1 VQSLGDQPL
10 GDQSLEGQS
19 PGARPFGDL
28 HKIRTFIA
36 VSVSDEARQAVAAL
50 EGDLRQAG
58 ADVKWVEPH
67 NIHLTL
73 KFLGDTK
80 TRQLDAI
87 CEGLRMAVRGVP
99 AFDLMLA
106 GTGTFPPRGPR
117 VRVVWVGATDGKE
130 GLVDLARRVEDAC
143 ALQGFAKDERP
154 FSPHLTIGRVRPGA
168 RRLAELSARVAEARF
183 NPLKVA
189 IDRVNLIRSELSPKG
204 PTYTVLESF
213 PLERT

>member
-1 VQSLGDQPL
+1 VQSFGN
-10 GDQSLEGQS
+10 QS
-19 PGARPFGDL
+19 FGDL

-36 VSVSDEARQAVAAL
+36 VSVDDEVRQAVAAL
-50 EGDLRQAG
+50 ESDLSQAG

-80 TRQLDAI
+80 TRQLAAI
-87 CEGLRMAVRGVP
+87 CEALREALRGSP
-99 AFDLMLA
+99 AFDLTLL

-117 VRVVWVGATDGKE
+117 VRVVWVGATEGKDG
-130 GLVDLARRVEDAC
+130 LADLARKVEDAC
-143 ALQGFAKDERP
+143 ALQGFAKEQRP
-154 FSPHLTIGRVRPGA
+154 FSCHLTIGRVRPGA

-183 NPLKVA
+183 NPLKVR
-189 IDRVNLIRSELSPKG
+189 IDRVNLVRSELSPKG

-213 PLERT
+213 ALEQT